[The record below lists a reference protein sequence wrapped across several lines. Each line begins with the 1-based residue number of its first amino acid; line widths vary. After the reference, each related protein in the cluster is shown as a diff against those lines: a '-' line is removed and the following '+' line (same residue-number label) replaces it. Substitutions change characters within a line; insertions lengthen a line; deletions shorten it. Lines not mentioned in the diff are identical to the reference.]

1 MGLSWHVADNNKSDG
16 IIIEMVWRI
25 ALLISVFLLASCGE
39 GNWNNPYPNTDRL
52 ANTLYSSFGK
62 RPKHL
67 DPARSYSSNEYQF
80 IANIYM
86 PPLQYHYLKRP
97 YTLIPFSVSEMPSVR
112 YLDPN
117 GGILASDVDAN
128 KIAFSEYTIKIRSG
142 IQYQPHPAFA
152 KNAKGEYRYH
162 NLSEQQ
168 LENIFTLADF
178 SETSSRE
185 LTAAD
190 YVYQIK
196 RLAHP
201 AIQSPILGIMSD
213 YIVGLPELAKQL
225 DGAYKK
231 AKESTEFKDS
241 IYLDLREFELSG
253 VKAVDRYTYKIT
265 IKGKYPQLIYWMTL
279 PFFSPMP
286 FEATQF
292 YAQPGLVDKNI
303 SLNWYPVGTGPYMLT
318 VNNPNLQMVMQRN
331 PNYMDE
337 FYPTEGDVGDAEAGL
352 LVDAGKKIPFIDKMV
367 FSLEREGIP
376 IWNKFLQGYYD
387 SSGISSDSFDQAV
400 SMTTQGE
407 AGLTPAMQEKGI
419 SLLTAVQTS
428 SYYTGFNMSDPVIG
442 GLSERARKLRRA
454 IAIAVDYEEY
464 VSIFLNGRG
473 ISAQGPLPPGLYG
486 HREGEQGINAYVYEW
501 NNGRLKRKGLDE
513 AKQLLA
519 EAGYPNGLDPES
531 GDKLILNL
539 DTASTGPDAK
549 SQLDWWRKQFA
560 KLNIELNIRSTDYN
574 RFQDKM
580 SNGSAQIFQWGWNAD
595 YPDPENF
602 MFLLYGPNAKVGK
615 NGENAANYDSPEFN
629 ALFDEMKNM
638 DNGPRRLALIDKMV
652 DIARK
657 DSPWLWGFHPKA
669 FSLQHSWYQN
679 IKPNLMA
686 NNTLK
691 YKRLDPPLR
700 AEKRDEWN
708 RPVTWPIYTFL
719 VLFVLIVL
727 PGVVSYRRKEHGK
740 GGHH

>member
-1 MGLSWHVADNNKSDG
+1 MRLNWYADDNNNNGG

-25 ALLISVFLLASCGE
+25 AFFMSVFLLASCGD
-39 GNWNNPYPNTDRL
+39 GNWNNPHPSADRL

-97 YTLIPFSVSEMPSVR
+97 YTLIPFAASEMPSVR
-112 YLDPN
+112 YLGKN
-117 GGILASDVDAN
+117 GEPLSNDVDTH
-128 KIAFSEYTIKIRSG
+128 KIAFSEYTIKIRKG
-142 IQYQPHPAFA
+142 VQYQPHPAFVKDVA
-152 KNAKGEYRYH
+152 GKALYH
-162 NLSEQQ
+162 DLTEQQ
-168 LENIFTLADF
+168 LESIYTLGDF
-178 SETSSRE
+178 EKNASRE

-201 AIQSPILGIMSD
+201 AIQSPILGIMSG
-213 YIVGLPELAKQL
+213 YIVGLPELTKQL
-225 DGAYKK
+225 DEAYEK
-231 AKESTEFKDS
+231 AKQTAESKKS
-241 IYLDLREFELSG
+241 IYLDLRQFTLSG
-253 VKAVDRYTYKIT
+253 VKTVERYTYKII

-286 FEATQF
+286 YEAAQF

-331 PNYMDE
+331 PNYMNE
-337 FYPTEGDVGDAEAGL
+337 YYPSDGEAGDAEAGL

-428 SYYTGFNMSDPVIG
+428 SYYTGFNMLDPVIG

-486 HREGEQGINAYVYEW
+486 HREGEQGINSYVYAW
-501 NNGRLKRKGLDE
+501 NKGRLKRKGLDE
-513 AKQLLA
+513 AKQLLI
-519 EAGYPNGLDPES
+519 EAGYPNGLDPKS

-638 DNGPRRLALIDKMV
+638 DNGPQRLALIDKMV
-652 DIARK
+652 EIARK

-669 FSLQHSWYQN
+669 FSLQHSWYKN

-691 YKRLDPPLR
+691 YKRLNPLVR

-708 RPVTWPIYTFL
+708 QAVTWPIYTFL
-719 VLFVLIVL
+719 TLLFLIVL
-727 PGVVSYRRKEHGK
+727 PGIVSYRRREHGK